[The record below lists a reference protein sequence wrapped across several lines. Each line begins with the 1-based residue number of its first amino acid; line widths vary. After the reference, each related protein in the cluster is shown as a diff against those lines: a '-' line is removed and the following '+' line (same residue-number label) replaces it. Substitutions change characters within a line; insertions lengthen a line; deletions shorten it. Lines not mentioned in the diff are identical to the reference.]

1 MAAQEAASQINWK
14 NYPRLTIKFRFENL
28 NSSLMTAYRTSS
40 INTDD
45 LANDHHARSIS
56 LAELN
61 RNLTD
66 EK

>member
-45 LANDHHARSIS
+45 LPTTTTRDRSRS
-56 LAELN
+56 LN
-61 RNLTD
+61 
-66 EK
+66 